1 MNYIFLADFLE
12 LIGGILIAFTVISVH
27 KKILHD
33 HRLDDSVFST
43 IRREQVLAVVIPL
56 IAIQMLVGNFLEPRL
71 MGRSFNLSALA
82 ILFSLSIWGAIWGV
96 TGMIICVPFMVIL
109 SIIMSN
115 FPQTRTYAVWLSQNG
130 ELDSE

>member
-43 IRREQVLAVVIPL
+43 IRREQVLAVVGIILL
-56 IAIQMLVGNFLEPRL
+56 ITAF
-71 MGRSFNLSALA
+71 
-82 ILFSLSIWGAIWGV
+82 
-96 TGMIICVPFMVIL
+96 IIKYF
-109 SIIMSN
+109 
-115 FPQTRTYAVWLSQNG
+115 A
-130 ELDSE
+130 